1 MSEIMQI
8 VFSPFNFEVCGE
20 ACFITLVPVYVHLP
34 PPPLLLAQRAALPH
48 ACPVP
53 PDIRAARPRPA
64 REAEGGDGASA
75 HGVQEAA
82 LEVVAPPL

>member
-1 MSEIMQI
+1 MSEIIQI
-8 VFSPFNFEVCGE
+8 VFPPFNFEVCGE
-20 ACFITLVPVYVHLP
+20 TSFFTFVPVDVHLP
-34 PPPLLLAQRAALPH
+34 PPPPLAQRAPLPH

-53 PDIRAARPRPA
+53 PDIGAARPRPA